1 MAVWHDARPPVL
13 FRNMSRVGARI
24 GGTRL
29 LEHALEIPSLA
40 TGVGTRDDVVRA
52 ALQQL
57 GEIYAARGERA
68 KATEERTR

>member
-1 MAVWHDARPPVL
+1 
-13 FRNMSRVGARI
+13 
-24 GGTRL
+24 
-29 LEHALEIPSLA
+29 
-40 TGVGTRDDVVRA
+40 VRA